1 MKKICV
7 YVGSRANYSSCI
19 SIMRAIQN
27 HPGLTLQVILG
38 GAAILDRFGNIEE
51 LVREDGFNIDSKFY
65 MIVEGE
71 NPITMAKS
79 TGLGMIECSMIFNNL
94 APDIVVLVGDRFDVM
109 APAISASYMN
119 IPIAHT
125 MGGEVSGTIDESIRH
140 AITKLA
146 HIHFPANEDAKQR
159 IFKLGELENMIFNV
173 GCPRIDIVN
182 EQLENHRNGDRIDQ
196 ESFFATYKGVGGKF
210 DIEKEPFLL
219 VSQHPV
225 TTEYGRNLSSINETL
240 YALKELQMPT
250 IMIWPNADAGS
261 DEISKG
267 IRHFREIHKPEW
279 LHLFLNLPISVYVK
293 LMDLSA
299 CMLGNSS
306 SAIREGS
313 FIGTPAVNVGNRQ
326 NRRTRGKN
334 VIDVDYD
341 RNAIVDAI
349 KQQINSKRFKGE
361 QIYGKGDAGI
371 KIAEILHNLAHISP
385 QKTISY

>member
-7 YVGSRANYSSCI
+7 FVGSRANYSSCI

-27 HPGLTLQVILG
+27 HPGLTLQVVLG

-51 LVREDGFNIDSKFY
+51 LVRKDGFHIDSKFY

-94 APDIVVLVGDRFDVM
+94 QPDIVVLVGDRFDVM
-109 APAISASYMN
+109 APAIAASFMN
-119 IPIAHT
+119 ILIAHT

-146 HIHFPANEDAKQR
+146 HIHFPANEEAKER
-159 IFKLGELENMIFNV
+159 IARLGEVEKMIFNV
-173 GCPRIDIVN
+173 GCPRIDIVKQ
-182 EQLENHRNGDRIDQ
+182 QLGNHRNGERIDQ

-240 YALKELQMPT
+240 YALNELQMPT

-279 LHLFLNLPISVYVK
+279 LHLFLNLPIPVYVK
-293 LMDLSA
+293 LMDLAA
-299 CMLGNSS
+299 CMIGNSS

-326 NRRTRGKN
+326 NMRTRGKN

-341 RNAIVDAI
+341 RSAIVDAVQ
-349 KQQINSKRFKGE
+349 QQINSNRVKGE
-361 QIYGKGDAGI
+361 QIYGKGDAGG
-371 KIAEILHNLAHISP
+371 KIAEILYQIEHISP